1 MRPYQLDPL
10 FAGVGALPGIGPKTV
25 PLYDKLLGDAGHGA
39 RLVDLLFHLPTGTI
53 DRQLAPSIN
62 QTPIGQPLVVKVRVA
77 RHQPPPP
84 GRPPLR

>member
-39 RLVDLLFHLPTGTI
+39 RDVQGQREACVADACSTCVREHERA
-53 DRQLAPSIN
+53 RQREHWP
-62 QTPIGQPLVVKVRVA
+62 
-77 RHQPPPP
+77 
-84 GRPPLR
+84 